1 MTLKADID
9 NMELRSDSKGHREKF
24 MANVIPGEVI
34 LVSNCGTATAG
45 EVDYRHFWLGEC
57 QEGEGGSV
65 SYKWDQA
72 SDAQLGITKGGAVI
86 NIRWMER
93 ALHDHLKFT
102 PGLYQTIDQQCILP
116 MKVVWEKEEMANASK
131 VYYITGELS
140 RNAIELCKK
149 AVPTAEETGSKQNK
163 AKYKDPTIAQL
174 KQVIEQQVATGFL
187 DAGDVPAPSGNK
199 KKADWQKIADGGYL
213 LFSC

>member
-1 MTLKADID
+1 
-9 NMELRSDSKGHREKF
+9 
-24 MANVIPGEVI
+24 
-34 LVSNCGTATAG
+34 
-45 EVDYRHFWLGEC
+45 
-57 QEGEGGSV
+57 
-65 SYKWDQA
+65 
-72 SDAQLGITKGGAVI
+72 
-86 NIRWMER
+86 
-93 ALHDHLKFT
+93 
-102 PGLYQTIDQQCILP
+102 